1 MDIKTAHF
9 KLGSG
14 QIVQLEGI
22 YKCHKNTQKELT
34 CSTLFSDF
42 LEVGE
47 VGEVGGE
54 GIVNVVS

>member
-9 KLGSG
+9 KHGSR

-47 VGEVGGE
+47 VGGE